1 MTSARRPLWQPSADP
16 ATDTPPAEPQRLL
29 PAERLPLPEPL
40 PAVPHPDRPRA
51 EGGRRP
57 LGPGG
62 LTFTEAE

>member
-1 MTSARRPLWQPSADP
+1 MTSARRPLWQPSTDP
-16 ATDTPPAEPQRLL
+16 ATDTPPAEQQRLL
-29 PAERLPLPEPL
+29 PAERLPLPET
-40 PAVPHPDRPRA
+40 PAAPRPDRPQT

>member
-1 MTSARRPLWQPSADP
+1 MTSARRPLWQPCADP
-16 ATDTPPAEPQRLL
+16 ATHTPPAEPQRLL
-29 PAERLPLPEPL
+29 PAERLPLPEA
-40 PAVPHPDRPRA
+40 PAAPRPDRPRA